1 MHKTNFC
8 KTVEEIEN
16 LASIFE
22 LVNFPSIVSFSLFL
36 FSVTLS
42 LSSLPV
48 PLFTPALSLSLSLR
62 DGAADVRVRG
72 LTYVTVGSDRKVEK
86 KLKSWDVSILM
97 FCIKSSQH
105 QAIEICFLCF
115 FGLQQ
120 NDFSIPVQK

>member
-8 KTVEEIEN
+8 KTVGEIEN
-16 LASIFE
+16 LTSIFE

-36 FSVTLS
+36 FSLTLS
-42 LSSLPV
+42 LSSL
-48 PLFTPALSLSLSLR
+48 LLSPFLSLR